1 MNELEPVRPAR
12 SQDGQGLRFNLVGF
26 PTRIDPSFLI
36 IVALIGFD
44 GSASRLAV
52 WVGLAVVSVLAHELG
67 HALAARRMG
76 ATASISLQGMGGL
89 TRSSRAEPFSRSESA
104 LLSAAGPAAGI
115 LVGLPVLFAIGALDW
130 PSWTMGGFALRTAAF
145 TTLGWSA
152 LNLLPIV
159 PLDGGHLLEQALP
172 GTPAARQRLAAQI
185 SIGLAAG
192 GGFLAYQAGMPY
204 AILLAVMFGAQNLAV
219 LRQQPAR
226 PASPRLSPSAA
237 ASILLEP
244 VPPRPTRDADPL
256 PASPPVTPPG
266 EA

>member
-1 MNELEPVRPAR
+1 VVNELEPAPPAPAR
-12 SQDGQGLRFNLVGF
+12 GAAQGLLFRLLGF
-26 PTRIDPSFLI
+26 PIRIDPSFLL

-89 TRSSRAEPFSRSESA
+89 TRSSRAEPFSRGESA

-115 LVGLPVLFAIGALDW
+115 LIGLPVLYAIAALDW

-159 PLDGGHLLEQALP
+159 PLDGGRAVAALH
-172 GTPAARQRLAAQI
+172 PAFWLV
-185 SIGLAAG
+185 GLAGLVVLMILAPNPILILILVIG
-192 GGFLAYQAGMPY
+192 GMELWNRWRHRGTEEARAYYSISRGQRVAVAVVYLGLSAFLV
-204 AILLAVMFGAQNLAV
+204 LAMGATH
-219 LRQQPAR
+219 
-226 PASPRLSPSAA
+226 
-237 ASILLEP
+237 IE
-244 VPPRPTRDADPL
+244 RDL
-256 PASPPVTPPG
+256 
-266 EA
+266 